1 MEHRIVLTQ
10 EEAFELSK
18 ELEFIETGYVKDEYT
33 GKKRIRID
41 ETKKVREK
49 DYPTPVKGTAVR
61 FSAKC
66 KLGDIDDIWFE
77 VKWTEN
83 RVRFEI
89 EFEREVPEK
98 YKDRP
103 NIKGWQILE

>member
-61 FSAKC
+61 LLS
-66 KLGDIDDIWFE
+66 GQR
-77 VKWTEN
+77 T
-83 RVRFEI
+83 
-89 EFEREVPEK
+89 
-98 YKDRP
+98 
-103 NIKGWQILE
+103 G